1 MPVCQTSA
9 MTWSRWKIAGLLFII
24 GGALT
29 IIAALLGV
37 AGSPVGGW
45 IGLFGLLL
53 EGAAFVLFG
62 LGFSGVRARRWIP
75 WLYVI
80 AGALMLV
87 TALLSM
93 VGGGFGAAAFVV
105 QLAIAALI
113 LVASVLL
120 LSARSSDR
128 FLCIALIVLG
138 ALLALA
144 LFVSNVVLALLIG
157 AVYIVV
163 GILVWGVRLGRRR
176 P

>member
-1 MPVCQTSA
+1 
-9 MTWSRWKIAGLLFII
+9 MTWSRWKIAGLLFVI

-29 IIAALLGV
+29 IIAALLTV
-37 AGSPVGGW
+37 AVSPVGGW
-45 IGLFGLLL
+45 MGLVALLL

-80 AGALMLV
+80 AGALMIV
-87 TALLSM
+87 TALLSL
-93 VGGGFGAAAFVV
+93 VGGGFGAAGLVV

-120 LSARSSDR
+120 LSARGADR
-128 FLCIALIVLG
+128 LLCIALIVLG

-144 LFVSNVVLALLIG
+144 LFLSNIVLVVLIG
-157 AVYIVV
+157 AVYVVV
-163 GILVWGVRLGRRR
+163 GLLVWGVRLGRR